1 MLRDLS
7 VLLVV
12 LGHHQLSFVSRRL
25 GISKKQLRLKL
36 HALRALLRIT
46 ESNIEVYHRSLH
58 DFFQDRQR
66 ADQYYIHPMRVNLV
80 QLSPKG
86 RMFWGKVHRSLAPNV
101 DKGLCSREAII
112 VG

>member
-58 DFFQDRQR
+58 DFFQDR
-66 ADQYYIHPMRVNLV
+66 
-80 QLSPKG
+80 
-86 RMFWGKVHRSLAPNV
+86 
-101 DKGLCSREAII
+101 
-112 VG
+112 